1 MPGALRRM
9 ALIILTFAILAV
21 GWLGWRLWVAVHAPP
36 PILSLEVNGG
46 EDMRLLPG
54 TPLIFTVTLSGSPGA
69 RAARLGTGERPWH
82 TRLRLELAE
91 AERPIPWKPSILG
104 PAVSIGFGHDAR
116 GRPTIEEESRAEAVL
131 DADHVHTIDLA
142 VGPEETARVAAGRYT
157 IVASLTQPL
166 WPLWRWRPRVV
177 SSPVVVTLGRAAGA
191 AVSPGELDR
200 RRLSDLA
207 DYYLRAKRYEDARK
221 TALEILRADPRSG
234 NGYITLGDALGGL
247 GQNADAL
254 ESYENAL
261 FIEPPPGP
269 EAEPPTYLIER
280 LGEVQDRLSGH

>member
-91 AERPIPWKPSILG
+91 AERPSPWKPAILG
-104 PAVSIGFGHDAR
+104 PAGS
-116 GRPTIEEESRAEAVL
+116 
-131 DADHVHTIDLA
+131 
-142 VGPEETARVAAGRYT
+142 
-157 IVASLTQPL
+157 
-166 WPLWRWRPRVV
+166 
-177 SSPVVVTLGRAAGA
+177 
-191 AVSPGELDR
+191 
-200 RRLSDLA
+200 
-207 DYYLRAKRYEDARK
+207 
-221 TALEILRADPRSG
+221 
-234 NGYITLGDALGGL
+234 
-247 GQNADAL
+247 
-254 ESYENAL
+254 
-261 FIEPPPGP
+261 
-269 EAEPPTYLIER
+269 
-280 LGEVQDRLSGH
+280 